1 METVEAER
9 GPADREARGQEIQR
23 DGDGNQDP
31 TEEGERSGGGST
43 PRGAVVWRRTKT
55 SLITS
60 CSGGMLQVSGQL
72 NGPLNEKLMT
82 RGGLDQNRD
91 QVNGEES

>member
-1 METVEAER
+1 MDCET
-9 GPADREARGQEIQR
+9 RGQEIQR
-23 DGDGNQDP
+23 DGDGDQDP
-31 TEEGERSGGGST
+31 AEEGEGPGGGGTS
-43 PRGAVVWRRTKT
+43 RGTAVGRRPTT
-55 SLITS
+55 NLITS